1 MAKKLKTDEKIL
13 LITDSYSDIPDEAVQ
28 KGGIVLLPIPVAMD
42 GKSYLERVDF
52 TTEEFYEKLA
62 ATKEIPVTSRIPA
75 ATFQQAFEEALEQGY
90 TDVIVTTITSKGSG
104 MFESAVLGKRQFL
117 EDHPEALRIAVLDSG
132 TYTLGYGYP
141 IMEAAEMARQGTSAA
156 QIIAFLDDWYSCCEI
171 IFAAYSLEYA
181 KKSGRI
187 PAVAAFV
194 GDVLGLRPLISI
206 IDGETKVVAK
216 IRGDKNVVSRMVE
229 YAAGRITEKKS
240 ATVAVYGTVEAYA
253 QDLMKAAAKAFG
265 RAPRMLG
272 HLGACIAVNSGPK
285 TVALV
290 FRGEKRINGRA
301 RESDYSK

>member
-13 LITDSYSDIPDEAVQ
+13 LITDSSSDIPDEAVQ

-156 QIIAFLDDWYSCCEI
+156 QIIAFLVFFPYINCH
-171 IFAAYSLEYA
+171 FRRQVASL
-181 KKSGRI
+181 
-187 PAVAAFV
+187 PV
-194 GDVLGLRPLISI
+194 
-206 IDGETKVVAK
+206 K
-216 IRGDKNVVSRMVE
+216 I
-229 YAAGRITEKKS
+229 
-240 ATVAVYGTVEAYA
+240 
-253 QDLMKAAAKAFG
+253 L
-265 RAPRMLG
+265 
-272 HLGACIAVNSGPK
+272 
-285 TVALV
+285 
-290 FRGEKRINGRA
+290 
-301 RESDYSK
+301 